1 MKLVDFVKN
10 ALFEVEYVEV
20 PEGQEQTK
28 IDKKDKKKEKADK
41 PIAKK
46 IILPK
51 PHKKEGKIDDN
62 KVENNQNID
71 NNLNIDV
78 DVNTEKE
85 PIKEEVAPIITDEN
99 EIKKDFKVM
108 DDNDFKVDDYPNDI
122 SINQPVID
130 NLEPTP
136 EVIETPI
143 VEERVIYR
151 QEVREHAPYGI
162 DESSKNLVHD
172 YGGKP
177 YEKKEERTGFKPSP
191 IISPIYGVLDKNYKK
206 EDVKEKR
213 NVHISS
219 YSREN
224 IDVDDVRKKAFGDNS
239 ITPKSEKVK
248 TEPVV
253 LEEEEEDSN
262 LLVDL
267 SKDESKPSIKEVT
280 MGDAMEYFDDLGLE
294 YNVDYKDASK
304 EKAVMRRSKDNY
316 NDKPELFAIDD
327 KDKDKE
333 INENKVVEKEPVV
346 NNSTIDVEN
355 DDNLF
360 DLIDSM
366 YDEK

>member
-28 IDKKDKKKEKADK
+28 IEKKEKKKEKADK

-46 IILPK
+46 IVLPK
-51 PHKKEGKIDDN
+51 PHKKEEN
-62 KVENNQNID
+62 VEEKKID
-71 NNLNIDV
+71 NNQAITDDSHNIDIN
-78 DVNTEKE
+78 VNVEKE
-85 PIKEEVAPIITDEN
+85 EIHEEVSPIITDEN

-108 DDNDFKVDDYPNDI
+108 DDNDFKVDDYPDDV

-130 NLEPTP
+130 VLEPMP
-136 EVIETPI
+136 EVVETP
-143 VEERVIYR
+143 VVDDRVIYR
-151 QEVREHAPYGI
+151 QDVREHAPYGI
-162 DESSKNLVHD
+162 DESNKNLVHD

-224 IDVDDVRKKAFGDNS
+224 IDVDDVRKKAYGDNS

-248 TEPVV
+248 NEPVV

-304 EKAVMRRSKDNY
+304 EKAVMRRSKDSY
-316 NDKPELFAIDD
+316 DDKPELFAIDD
-327 KDKDKE
+327 KEDIKKD
-333 INENKVVEKEPVV
+333 NVVEKEPVV

>member
-1 MKLVDFVKN
+1 MKIVDFVKN

-20 PEGQEQTK
+20 PEGQEQNK
-28 IDKKDKKKEKADK
+28 PDKKDKKKEKADK

-46 IILPK
+46 IVLPK
-51 PHKKEGKIDDN
+51 PHKKEEKPEE
-62 KVENNQNID
+62 KVVENGHDIEENNHNIE
-71 NNLNIDV
+71 V
-78 DVNTEKE
+78 DVEKE
-85 PIKEEVAPIITDEN
+85 LPKEDVTPIITDEN
-99 EIKKDFKVM
+99 EIKKGFKIM
-108 DDNDFKVDDYPNDI
+108 DDNDFKVDDYPNDV
-122 SINQPVID
+122 SVDQPVID
-130 NLEPTP
+130 VIEPTP
-136 EVIETPI
+136 EVVETPTP
-143 VEERVIYR
+143 VVDDRVIYR
-151 QEVREHAPYGI
+151 QEVREHTPYGI
-162 DESSKNLVHD
+162 DESNKNLVHD

-239 ITPKSEKVK
+239 ITPKSERVK
-248 TEPVV
+248 EEPVV
-253 LEEEEEDSN
+253 LEEEEDDSN

-304 EKAVMRRSKDNY
+304 EKNVMRRSKDNY
-316 NDKPELFAIDD
+316 DDKPELFAIDD
-327 KDKDKE
+327 NVKE
-333 INENKVVEKEPVV
+333 VKEEKVVEKEPVS

>member
-20 PEGQEQTK
+20 PEGQEPPK
-28 IDKKDKKKEKADK
+28 DEKKEKKKEKADK

-51 PHKKEGKIDDN
+51 PHKKEEKEEEKDKD
-62 KVENNQNID
+62 KEPENVD
-71 NNLNIDV
+71 NNIITDIDV
-78 DVNTEKE
+78 SKDE
-85 PIKEEVAPIITDEN
+85 PKEEVVPIVTDEN
-99 EIKKDFKVM
+99 EVKKNFKVM
-108 DDNDFKVDDYPNDI
+108 DDNDFKVDDYPDDVSLDKPVI
-122 SINQPVID
+122 VPESPVID
-130 NLEPTP
+130 D
-136 EVIETPI
+136 
-143 VEERVIYR
+143 RVIYR

-162 DESSKNLVHD
+162 DESNKNLVHD

-224 IDVDDVRKKAFGDNS
+224 IDVDDVRKKAYGD
-239 ITPKSEKVK
+239 TEAKPVEKVK
-248 TEPVV
+248 EEPVV

-304 EKAVMRRSKDNY
+304 EKPIMRRSKENY
-316 NDKPELFAIDD
+316 EDKPEIFAIPENE
-327 KDKDKE
+327 KKVKE
-333 INENKVVEKEPVV
+333 EKVVEKEPAT